1 MYINTVQLASCH
13 LHGDTCNKNNIDKI
27 DITLLCIFCTA
38 YPFQKR
44 DIRKP
49 THSFKEA
56 WQRSEFH
63 SAHQTQSCLGLHNF
77 MSFLHWDL
85 KSLIALSENLFIKK
99 SLAVI
104 QTYNR
109 FFQSGSFTGKTYRY
123 ITFYKAEKIMLWVW
137 LDNAIITNH
146 RPIQDTMRK
155 LLRKRP
161 MSWPPEDNKSKQ
173 QVLSFPAKWL
183 QN

>member
-27 DITLLCIFCTA
+27 DITLLCFCIA

-44 DIRKP
+44 DIRKQHIHLKRQDRDP
-49 THSFKEA
+49 NSIPHSKHRAA
-56 WQRSEFH
+56 W
-63 SAHQTQSCLGLHNF
+63 AYIII

-85 KSLIALSENLFIKK
+85 KNLKALSENLFIEK

-109 FFQSGSFTGKTYRY
+109 FFKSGSFTGKTFRY
-123 ITFYKAEKIMLWVW
+123 ITFSKAEKIML
-137 LDNAIITNH
+137 
-146 RPIQDTMRK
+146 
-155 LLRKRP
+155 
-161 MSWPPEDNKSKQ
+161 
-173 QVLSFPAKWL
+173 
-183 QN
+183 

>member
-56 WQRSEFH
+56 
-63 SAHQTQSCLGLHNF
+63 
-77 MSFLHWDL
+77 
-85 KSLIALSENLFIKK
+85 
-99 SLAVI
+99 
-104 QTYNR
+104 
-109 FFQSGSFTGKTYRY
+109 
-123 ITFYKAEKIMLWVW
+123 
-137 LDNAIITNH
+137 
-146 RPIQDTMRK
+146 
-155 LLRKRP
+155 
-161 MSWPPEDNKSKQ
+161 
-173 QVLSFPAKWL
+173 
-183 QN
+183 